1 MELMNVSK
9 SQITVTED
17 QYIPPLLEILEEV
30 TPKPPSE
37 KSQFT
42 PVSQS
47 ISQSL
52 DQLFPEQKIEDKK
65 LQEARKILGE
75 TANKFTKDQLKDVI
89 TEVQYLVSTWL
100 DEYERDLLDGLTLN
114 EFLHEKGG
122 L

>member
-1 MELMNVSK
+1 MDLMNVSK
-9 SQITVTED
+9 QQVTVTEE
-17 QYIPPLLEILEEV
+17 QFIPPLIEILNEV

-37 KSQFT
+37 RSQFA
-42 PVSQS
+42 PASQS

-52 DQLFPEQKIEDKK
+52 DQLFPEQQVEDKK

-75 TANKFTKDQLKDVI
+75 TANKFTKEQLKDVI

-100 DEYERDLLDGLTLN
+100 DEYERDLFDGLTLN